1 MNMTRSKYAYLL
13 AEYPETISKEQLCK
27 IIHVRKYTALY
38 YLESQLLPC
47 VDTGKAT
54 HRYSIRM
61 SDVVTMLEDRD
72 ANPEKY
78 LVPVAWQKKRGIH
91 RVHNRSVGYSQYM
104 QDKLRIA
111 LDTALES
118 YPDLMTAADTAAVIG
133 WHTKTVQRLCWKGN
147 IKALVIKNRLF
158 IPKITLIE
166 YLMSDNCKPI
176 HPEYKKHIFKC
187 AKLPPSE

>member
-38 YLESQLLPC
+38 YLESKLLPC

-72 ANPEKY
+72 ATNKQFIEFASRNGEVYYIVIDYAK
-78 LVPVAWQKKRGIH
+78 
-91 RVHNRSVGYSQYM
+91 
-104 QDKLRIA
+104 
-111 LDTALES
+111 DTFA
-118 YPDLMTAADTAAVIG
+118 
-133 WHTKTVQRLCWKGN
+133 
-147 IKALVIKNRLF
+147 
-158 IPKITLIE
+158 
-166 YLMSDNCKPI
+166 
-176 HPEYKKHIFKC
+176 
-187 AKLPPSE
+187 